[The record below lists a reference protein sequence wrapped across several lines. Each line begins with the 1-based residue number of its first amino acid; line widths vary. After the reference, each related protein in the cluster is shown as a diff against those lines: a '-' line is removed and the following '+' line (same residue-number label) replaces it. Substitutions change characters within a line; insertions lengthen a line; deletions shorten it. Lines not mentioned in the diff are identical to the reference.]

1 MSTSIVVK
9 NSDQTTTRLAI
20 EDGKLVIQAVNDKS
34 DTKTID
40 LEFIY
45 GIDHH
50 GDKVDIHTAVIQD
63 PATEKIEANANQTL
77 TNIRPKDAKW
87 ILRTLHYQTDT
98 AATATEA
105 SSSLSEFVTQLKAQV
120 APHHLTFP
128 ETEVIVVLNPS
139 SGARQAESQWNTIV
153 KPMLIT
159 AGFAESKLTKITTES
174 DGKTRALV
182 EALSQRILASTE
194 AGKSAPIII
203 SMGGDGTLHEV
214 VNGLSDAAATT
225 GAKGHFRLAVIP
237 AGSGN
242 AFALGLNIDSIEQ
255 ATLKIIKGLEE
266 KPFYYMDVKFGHS
279 EKHDRQWHD
288 HVEYDETKKPVRLLV
303 VLSWGFHAQIVSKS
317 RYLRYF
323 MGNKRF
329 SLVAMFL
336 LTFLQQYEG
345 EVVLKKATTYNKD
358 DGGFDGPPHTM
369 FLEKDDKFTYFVISK
384 QHSLEKGFKI
394 APFASC
400 LSDDMDVVIL
410 READKDKLTEASM
423 AAFQGGEHVK
433 IPGVEY
439 FKAKE
444 LLLRVEDKAE
454 ICLDGEIHNVPA
466 KGVVHMKVEKSSTD
480 KLAFTIFAWS
490 SYIPIPNSIN
500 PLYYSCNHDIRIW

>member
-1 MSTSIVVK
+1 MSVSITVK
-9 NSDQTTTRLAI
+9 NQDQTATRLAI
-20 EDGKLVIQAVNDKS
+20 EDGKLAIYALGDKS
-34 DTKTID
+34 DTKTIE
-40 LEFIY
+40 LECIY
-45 GIDHH
+45 GIDLHE
-50 GDKVDIHTAVIQD
+50 DKIDIHTAVVQD
-63 PATEKIEANANQTL
+63 AATEQTEANANQTL

-87 ILRTLHYQTDT
+87 ILHTLHYQADT
-98 AATATEA
+98 AAAATEA
-105 SSSLSEFVTQLKAQV
+105 SCSLSEFVTQFKGQI
-120 APHHLTFP
+120 APHHLAFP
-128 ETEVIVVLNPS
+128 ETEVIVVLNPT
-139 SGARQAESQWNTIV
+139 SGARLAESQWTSIV

-159 AGFAESKLTKITTES
+159 AGFQESNLTKITTEQ
-174 DGKTRALV
+174 DGKTRALAK
-182 EALSQRILASTE
+182 ALGQRVLSTTDSS
-194 AGKSAPIII
+194 KPAPIII

-214 VNGLSDAAATT
+214 VNGLSDAAAVTDS
-225 GAKGHFRLAVIP
+225 KGHFRLAVIP

-242 AFALGLNIDSIEQ
+242 AFALGLSIESVEQ

-266 KPFYYMDVKFGHS
+266 KPFYFMDVKFGHS
-279 EKHDRQWHD
+279 EHDRGWED
-288 HVEYDETKKPVRLLV
+288 HVEYDETKNPIRLLV

-345 EVVLKKATTYNKD
+345 ELVLKKATTYNKD
-358 DGGFDGPPHTM
+358 KGEFDEAPHTVT
-369 FLEKDDKFTYFVISK
+369 LEKDTRFTYFVVSK

-400 LSDDMDVVIL
+400 LSEDMDVVVL
-410 READKDKLTEASM
+410 READKDKLTKASI

-433 IPGVEY
+433 SPSVEY

-454 ICLDGEIHNVPA
+454 ICLDGEIHNVPS
-466 KGVVHMKVEKSSTD
+466 KGIVHMKVEKSSTE
-480 KLAFTIFAWS
+480 KLAFTIFV
-490 SYIPIPNSIN
+490 
-500 PLYYSCNHDIRIW
+500 